1 MPISIRG
8 GAAGSG
14 HDPRPAIHHPRS
26 TFLFLGSPDPGAR
39 LLSVAVA
46 TGIGENGEDCEGA
59 AAVTD
64 ENRAETRDERHCFR
78 CGRDL
83 GPLGEWKKMDT
94 EAGPICYVCFN
105 EAAAGE
111 RAQEPPR

>member
-1 MPISIRG
+1 MWGATAGRAVVDFRG
-8 GAAGSG
+8 HLITAYR
-14 HDPRPAIHHPRS
+14 PRPS
-26 TFLFLGSPDPGAR
+26 GAR
-39 LLSVAVA
+39 TPEPGVLFLSVAVA
-46 TGIGENGEDCEGA
+46 TGIGENGGDCEGA

-64 ENRAETRDERHCFR
+64 ESRVETRDERHCFR

-111 RAQEPPR
+111 RGRERPR